1 MRSLKQGDSVD
12 LLLAFSRL
20 VDWIN
25 DKAGKL
31 TWGLVFASV
40 FISSGNAIVRKTFDY
55 SSNAWLEIQW
65 YLFAGVFLLGAAYT
79 FMHNEH
85 VRIDVLSSRLSKRGQ
100 TWIDILGIIFFLL
113 PFCFEVVRLSLPV
126 VGNAMASGEMSSNAG
141 GLMRWP
147 VFVLLP
153 IGFTLLGLQGL
164 SELIKRVAF
173 LQGRGPDPTLRKGE
187 KTAEEELAAF
197 MLEQTAREQAAAAK
211 KA

>member
-1 MRSLKQGDSVD
+1 VN

-20 VDWIN
+20 IDWIN

-40 FISSGNAIVRKTFDY
+40 FISAGNAIVRKVFDY

-100 TWIDILGIIFFLL
+100 TWIDILGILFFLL

-126 VGNAMASGEMSSNAG
+126 VGNAMTSGEMSSNAG

-197 MLEQTAREQAAAAK
+197 MLEQTAREQAAATK

>member
-1 MRSLKQGDSVD
+1 MDRLLD
-12 LLLAFSRL
+12 LSRGI
-20 VDWIN
+20 DWIN
-25 DKAGKL
+25 DQLGKL

-40 FISSGNAIVRKTFDY
+40 FISAGNAVVRKLFDY

-79 FMHNEH
+79 FLHNEH

-100 TWIDILGIIFFLL
+100 TWIDILGILLFLF

-126 VGNAMASGEMSSNAG
+126 VGNAIASGEMSSNAG

-153 IGFTLLGLQGL
+153 IGFFLLALQGV

-173 LQGRGPDPTLRKGE
+173 LMGLAPDPTLRKNE
-187 KTAEEELAAF
+187 KTTEEELAAF
-197 MLEQTAREQAAAAK
+197 MLEQTAREASAGK

>member
-1 MRSLKQGDSVD
+1 MVRLLSLARGI
-12 LLLAFSRL
+12 
-20 VDWIN
+20 DWIS
-25 DKAGKL
+25 DKIGKL

-40 FISSGNAIVRKTFDY
+40 FISAGNAVVRKAFDY

-79 FMHNEH
+79 FLHNEH

-100 TWIDILGIIFFLL
+100 TWIDILGILFFLF

-126 VGNAMASGEMSSNAG
+126 VGNAIASGEMSSNAG
-141 GLMRWP
+141 GLIRWP

-153 IGFTLLGLQGL
+153 IGFSLLALQGL
-164 SELIKRVAF
+164 SELIKRAAF
-173 LQGRGPDPTLRKGE
+173 LMGTAPDPTLRKGE

-197 MLEQTAREQAAAAK
+197 MLEQTAREAAAGK

>member
-1 MRSLKQGDSVD
+1 MN

-20 VDWIN
+20 IDWIN

-40 FISSGNAIVRKTFDY
+40 FISAGNAIVRKVFDY

-100 TWIDILGIIFFLL
+100 TWIDILGILFFLL

-126 VGNAMASGEMSSNAG
+126 VGNAMTSGEMSSNAG

-197 MLEQTAREQAAAAK
+197 MLEQTAREQAAATK

>member
-1 MRSLKQGDSVD
+1 VD
-12 LLLAFSRL
+12 RLLGLSRGI
-20 VDWIN
+20 DWIN
-25 DKAGKL
+25 DQFGKL

-40 FISSGNAIVRKTFDY
+40 FISAGNAVVRKLFDY

-79 FMHNEH
+79 FLHNEH

-100 TWIDILGIIFFLL
+100 TWIDILGILLFLF

-153 IGFTLLGLQGL
+153 IGFTLLALQGL

-173 LQGRGPDPTLRKGE
+173 LMGLAPDPTLRKGE

-197 MLEQTAREQAAAAK
+197 MLEQTAREEAAAGK

>member
-1 MRSLKQGDSVD
+1 MD

>member
-1 MRSLKQGDSVD
+1 MDR
-12 LLLAFSRL
+12 LLGLSRGI
-20 VDWIN
+20 DWIS
-25 DKAGKL
+25 DQFGKL

-40 FISSGNAIVRKTFDY
+40 FISAGNAVVRKLFGY

-79 FMHNEH
+79 FRHNEH

-100 TWIDILGIIFFLL
+100 TWIDILGILLFLF

-126 VGNAMASGEMSSNAG
+126 VGNAIVSGEMSSNAG

-153 IGFTLLGLQGL
+153 IGFLLLALQGV

-173 LQGRGPDPTLRKGE
+173 LMGRASDPTQRKNE

-197 MLEQTAREQAAAAK
+197 MLEQTAREASAGK

>member
-1 MRSLKQGDSVD
+1 MDRLLD
-12 LLLAFSRL
+12 LSRGI
-20 VDWIN
+20 DWIN
-25 DKAGKL
+25 GQLGKL

-40 FISSGNAIVRKTFDY
+40 FISAGNAVVRKLFDY

-79 FMHNEH
+79 FLHNEH

-100 TWIDILGIIFFLL
+100 TWIDILGILLFLF

-126 VGNAMASGEMSSNAG
+126 VGNAIASGEMSSNAG

-153 IGFTLLGLQGL
+153 IGFFLLALQGV

-173 LQGRGPDPTLRKGE
+173 LMGLTPDPTLRKNE
-187 KTAEEELAAF
+187 KTTEEELAAF
-197 MLEQTAREQAAAAK
+197 MLEQTAREASAGK